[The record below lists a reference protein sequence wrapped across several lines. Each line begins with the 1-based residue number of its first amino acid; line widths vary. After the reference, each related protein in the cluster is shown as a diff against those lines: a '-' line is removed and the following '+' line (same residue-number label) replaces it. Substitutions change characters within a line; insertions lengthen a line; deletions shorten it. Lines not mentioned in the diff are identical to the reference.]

1 VIRTG
6 ENVDVVL
13 GNPLQSGKIIFA
25 LPSGE
30 KISIPV
36 EYVNLPLTRSVSSGS
51 SAPATTPPASR
62 PVVGIQVT
70 GNAINEH
77 CDDGLVAAATSARN
91 GLVPTARD
99 AIGR

>member
-36 EYVNLPLTRSVSSGS
+36 EYVNLPLTRSDSSGS
-51 SAPATTPPASR
+51 SAPRRRLLP
-62 PVVGIQVT
+62 
-70 GNAINEH
+70 
-77 CDDGLVAAATSARN
+77 
-91 GLVPTARD
+91 RD
-99 AIGR
+99 QSSVYR